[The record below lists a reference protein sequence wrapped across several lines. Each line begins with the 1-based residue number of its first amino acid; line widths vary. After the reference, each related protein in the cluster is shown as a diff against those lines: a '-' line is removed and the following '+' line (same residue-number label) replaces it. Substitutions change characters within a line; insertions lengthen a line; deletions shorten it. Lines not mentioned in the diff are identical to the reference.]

1 MRILIADD
9 EPDMLRILTAYFQKE
24 GYEVCTAVNGEEA
37 LLLFYQEKIDLA
49 ILDWMMPKRSGI
61 EVCREIKARSD
72 KKVLILTAKSEEE
85 DELRALHI
93 GADEF
98 IRKPFHPKILVLR
111 AKKLLGDEKRQIFFG
126 TIRIDM
132 EGSKI
137 YKDGKDLQVTKTE
150 FELMSCF
157 VRHKGQIL
165 SRHQL
170 LDLVWGLDYFGDE
183 RTVDTHVRRLREK
196 VGEDLIKT
204 HRGMGYSV
212 EASDE

>member
-9 EPDMLRILTAYFQKE
+9 EQDMLRILTAYFQKE
-24 GYEVCTAVNGEEA
+24 GYEVFTAGNGEEA
-37 LLLFYQEKIDLA
+37 LAVFYREKIDLA
-49 ILDWMMPKRSGI
+49 ILDWMMPKLSGL
-61 EVCREIKARSD
+61 EVCREIKERSD

-85 DELRALHI
+85 DELKALRI

-111 AKKLLGDEKRQIFFG
+111 AKKLLGDEKGQRYK
-126 TIRIDM
+126 TIKIDM

-137 YKDGKDLQVTKTE
+137 YKNGTDLQVTKTE
-150 FELMSCF
+150 FELMCCF
-157 VRHKGQIL
+157 IRHKGHIL
-165 SRHQL
+165 TRHQL

-196 VGEDLIKT
+196 VGGDLIKT
-204 HRGMGYSV
+204 HRGLGYSV